1 MVTEER
7 RKSVPRRC
15 QQAEPWMRR
24 GKGFR
29 RRKAEFVHNSDLGAH
44 ARACLLPFL
53 NGALVYS
60 KEYIGF
66 FFEKKEDYFMQK
78 TIEELHI
85 GDSATLTKTF
95 LEADV
100 FGFAKVSGDNNPA
113 HVDAAYAKTTVFQ
126 APIVHGFLVG
136 SLFSAILG
144 TLLPGLGTIYTGQTL
159 KFTKPVYF
167 DDSITATVQVKE
179 IILEKN
185 RVIFDCLAKNQRGET
200 VLLGEATVMPPKKSN

>member
-1 MVTEER
+1 MER
-7 RKSVPRRC
+7 WYIRKNIS
-15 QQAEPWMRR
+15 A
-24 GKGFR
+24 
-29 RRKAEFVHNSDLGAH
+29 
-44 ARACLLPFL
+44 
-53 NGALVYS
+53 
-60 KEYIGF
+60 F
-66 FFEKKEDYFMQK
+66 FSEKEDSFMQK
-78 TIEELHI
+78 TIAELHI

-100 FGFAKVSGDNNPA
+100 FGFAKVSGDYNPA
-113 HVDAAYAKTTVFQ
+113 HVDVAYAKTTVFQ

-144 TLLPGLGTIYTGQTL
+144 TQIPGLGTIYTGQTL

-167 DDSITATVQVKE
+167 DDTITASIQVKE

-200 VLLGEATVMPPKKSN
+200 VLIGEATVMPPKK